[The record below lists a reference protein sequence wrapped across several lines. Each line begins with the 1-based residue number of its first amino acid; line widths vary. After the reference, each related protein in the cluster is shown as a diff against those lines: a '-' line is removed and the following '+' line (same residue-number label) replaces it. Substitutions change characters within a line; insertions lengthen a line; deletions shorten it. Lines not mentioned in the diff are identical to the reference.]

1 MSVNFNDLIK
11 EEPKHFKNKI
21 IAALIVAATLLWST
35 QVFVIP
41 DVMARGVVIAKNIFL
56 AIINPDLDLLF
67 SLTSTGVLALI
78 IETLAIAFLGTV
90 IGAILAIPFAFISSN
105 RVVKRRYTYFGIIAI
120 TFIRT
125 FPVFILGLMFIRV
138 TGPGAFAGVLTM
150 AISSIGMISKLYIE
164 AIDNIDKG
172 IIEYMDSAGCTTYQ
186 KVVYGIL
193 PQLFS
198 NFISI
203 TIYRFEI
210 NVKNASILGLVGAGG
225 IGYPLIA
232 AMQNNRWRDASAY
245 LVGLVITV
253 ILVETFST
261 RIRKRILS

>member
-1 MSVNFNDLIK
+1 MSAHLEELIK
-11 EEPKHFKNKI
+11 QEPKNLKSKI
-21 IAALIVAATLLWST
+21 IATIIVTAALVWST

-41 DVMARGVVIAKNIFL
+41 DVMSKGVVIAKNIFK
-56 AIINPDLDLLF
+56 AIINPDLELLF

-90 IGAILAIPFAFISSN
+90 IGAILAVPFAFISSKK
-105 RVVKRRYTYFGIIAI
+105 VVKQRYTYVGITAI
-120 TFIRT
+120 TFVRT

-150 AISSIGMISKLYIE
+150 AVSSIGMISKLYIE
-164 AIDNIDKG
+164 AIDNVDKG

-198 NFISI
+198 NFLSI

-210 NVKNASILGLVGAGG
+210 NVKNASVLGLVGAGG

-245 LVGLVITV
+245 LVGLVVAV
-253 ILVETFST
+253 ILVEAFSSNM
-261 RIRKRILS
+261 RKRILS